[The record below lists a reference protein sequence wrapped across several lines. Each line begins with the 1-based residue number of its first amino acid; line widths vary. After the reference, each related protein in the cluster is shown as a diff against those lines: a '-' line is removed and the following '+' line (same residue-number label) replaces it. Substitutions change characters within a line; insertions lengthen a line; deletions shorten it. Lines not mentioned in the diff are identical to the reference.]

1 MLDKIKRIFF
11 LRIVTIASILYP
23 ISILVYLIW
32 FHKKFEPIY
41 GESNAF
47 MKSMHQSDDMTNFIL
62 LFIGCI
68 LVSMFLAIAY
78 DEIAFYIK
86 PTFSIDAKLM
96 SKESVMQSSANHTG
110 FSSIGYNYNLTFK
123 DENEV
128 ELSFAVTPIHY
139 AIFFEGNK
147 GILNYK
153 QGVVNRFISFVVTE
167 IE

>member
-1 MLDKIKRIFF
+1 MLDKIKRIFL

-23 ISILVYLIW
+23 ISILVYFIW

-47 MKSMHQSDDMTNFIL
+47 MKSMHQSDVVTNLIL
-62 LFIGCI
+62 FFMVCI
-68 LVSMFLAIAY
+68 LVSMFVVIAY
-78 DEIAFYIK
+78 EELAFYIK
-86 PTFSIDAKLM
+86 PIFSIDAKLM
-96 SKESVMQSSANHTG
+96 SRESAMQSSGNHTG

-128 ELSFAVTPIHY
+128 EMSFAVTPMHY